1 MHNAPMVESGETS
14 TRCPPMFIEVAIAI
28 GSAPSRAAKPGTVGR
43 NAGSTTPDVL
53 LYTEI
58 APVRKAMNPVMVPLV
73 EKRASRSVNKAMPCV
88 FSSKPVRM
96 LTPQTITI
104 TDHGIFLI
112 ASLVSPAFAKDRI
125 TAPAKAPIPT
135 FTLRKITESTRAAI
149 TDAVKTF
156 LQ

>member
-1 MHNAPMVESGETS
+1 MQNTEQIIHHFNNQKIKILDARDQLNKEQL
-14 TRCPPMFIEVAIAI
+14 EV
-28 GSAPSRAAKPGTVGR
+28 
-43 NAGSTTPDVL
+43 
-53 LYTEI
+53 
-58 APVRKAMNPVMVPLV
+58 V
-73 EKRASRSVNKAMPCV
+73 EKRASRSVNNAMPCV
-88 FSSKPVRM
+88 FSRSPVRM

-135 FTLRKITESTRAAI
+135 FTLRKITESTRVAM